1 MADARTVLDMLVE
14 ADLATHIF
22 VASDGI
28 NSISVHTDEQ
38 AAQRAVDALG
48 VDPDMPFEKFA
59 RWLRY
64 GKKADETK
72 RLEHITGYTNPRF
85 VDIWN
90 SCLDT
95 IKGDD

>member
-1 MADARTVLDMLVE
+1 MADTRTVLDVAGDDCKAVVHLLCPCLDV
-14 ADLATHIF
+14 ACALAF
-22 VASDGI
+22 
-28 NSISVHTDEQ
+28 
-38 AAQRAVDALG
+38 LG